1 MEPIK
6 KILNDI
12 HERYGK
18 YMNLLAHSERF
29 DREYPNIQIPFLEI
43 SGIGWIPVIETLLKE
58 ANDWNSKCEK
68 DQTITIE
75 QIKEKFGTL
84 RFDYMGGDARF
95 RGMVDFAE
103 KMTKF
108 TCEQCGRTCKN
119 AVQCTKCQASTGWG
133 TGKDE

>member
-18 YMNLLAHSERF
+18 CMNLLAHSERF

-58 ANDWNSKCEK
+58 H
-68 DQTITIE
+68 
-75 QIKEKFGTL
+75 
-84 RFDYMGGDARF
+84 Y
-95 RGMVDFAE
+95 
-103 KMTKF
+103 
-108 TCEQCGRTCKN
+108 
-119 AVQCTKCQASTGWG
+119 
-133 TGKDE
+133 GKKGL